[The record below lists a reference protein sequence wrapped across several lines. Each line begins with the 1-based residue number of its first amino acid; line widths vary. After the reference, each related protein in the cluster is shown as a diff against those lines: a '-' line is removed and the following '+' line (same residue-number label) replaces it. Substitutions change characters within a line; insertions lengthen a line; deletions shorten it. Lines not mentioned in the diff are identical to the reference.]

1 MPRSP
6 SQPRPVPLIGSLLL
20 GLLAGCG
27 GDDPAPG
34 AGGASPDVRAVHPHF
49 PVTVRDD
56 EGRTVTLEHPPERI
70 IALVPSAT
78 EALGALGLQEL
89 LVGRTDFDRD
99 PEVAHLPSVGG
110 GLEPSPERLIAL
122 EPDLVIRFAAESD
135 RVTPVHLD
143 RARIPHMAIRPD
155 RIRDIRRILRLLG
168 EVTGHPDDARELVEA
183 MDRELDRVAA
193 QVRDAPRPRVA
204 FLLGGDPPWIV
215 GPGTFLHELLEVAGA
230 RNAFQDLE
238 GNYAPVSV
246 EEVVRREVELI
257 LALEGA
263 RVPGA
268 LSYLPLRRVPDRV
281 QAPGHRV
288 GESARTLAR
297 VLHPELVP

>member
-6 SQPRPVPLIGSLLL
+6 SQPRPVPIVGSLLV
-20 GLLAGCG
+20 GFLASCG
-27 GDDPAPG
+27 GDGPVPG
-34 AGGASPDVRAVHPHF
+34 AGDASPDAPAAHPHF
-49 PVTVRDD
+49 PVTVEDD

-78 EALGALGLQEL
+78 EALRAMGHQEL

-99 PEVAHLPSVGG
+99 PELAHLPSVGG

-122 EPDLVIRFAAESD
+122 EPDLVVRFAAESD

-143 RARIPHMAIRPD
+143 RAGIAHLAIRPD

-168 EVTGHPDDARELVEA
+168 EVTGHPDEARDLVEA
-183 MDRELDRVAA
+183 MDRELDQVAT

-204 FLLGGDPPWIV
+204 FLLGGDPPWLV

-268 LSYLPLRRVPDRV
+268 LSRLPLRRVPDRV

-288 GESARTLAR
+288 GESARTVAR
-297 VLHPELVP
+297 ILHPELFP